1 MIKMDLLVDGTW
13 IFKLSKFGWSVLPY
27 LISLVGVLSDYL
39 TTTLGLDLG
48 FYESNPFFNT
58 LLAVAIFWGTLAF
71 LNLMLPKGKVW
82 TVSKDIFVLVSFLGA
97 INNTLVIAGVF
108 PGL

>member
-1 MIKMDLLVDGTW
+1 M
-13 IFKLSKFGWSVLPY
+13 SKFGWNVLPY
-27 LISLVGVLSDYL
+27 LISFAGVLSDYL
-39 TTTLGLDLG
+39 TTTIGLGLG
-48 FYESNPFFNT
+48 FFESNPSFNP
-58 LLAVAIFWGTLAF
+58 LLAIAIFWGTLAI

-97 INNTLVIAGVF
+97 INNTLVITGVF